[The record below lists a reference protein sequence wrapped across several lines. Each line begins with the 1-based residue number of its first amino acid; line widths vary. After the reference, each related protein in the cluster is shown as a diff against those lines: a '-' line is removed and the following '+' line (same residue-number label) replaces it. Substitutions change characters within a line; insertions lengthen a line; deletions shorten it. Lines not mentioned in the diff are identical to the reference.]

1 MEKDIF
7 SNIEKEYG
15 ISAFPKDTVD
25 AMAYVPF
32 QQDSNI
38 YSAQQGF
45 VSGTM
50 FPVLDKP
57 FLGNER
63 EANNEQRR

>member
-7 SNIEKEYG
+7 SNIEEEYG
-15 ISAFPKDTVD
+15 IKALPKNPVD

-32 QQDSNI
+32 QQDNNT
-38 YSAQQGF
+38 YSPQQGF

-57 FLGNER
+57 FLAGER
-63 EANNEQRR
+63 EAENER